1 MRIFVGIM
9 ILVGS
14 LGVLLFSPSPCMKT
28 HKAHIDQLES
38 HQNRDYDSATLAKS
52 YLRVPK
58 ANISRKLEIPSS
70 DAPKDIKEK
79 MENFTSA
86 STSKVDSGNVLKG
99 KKENR
104 TQEEAE
110 KRAVLDTF
118 NELSLERGKA
128 MDSEITKLRNALRK
142 GERTNHDIKSEVDN
156 TLHSQESD
164 EYETSLLTPEEQAEA
179 RRKLAEALEEDSDF
193 KGTDFDNQRDSDAVS
208 FEAGDLDLEAGRPI
222 MDFIKQNQADKFGGW
237 SRDVLGGATNPKK
250 HGHKNHRQCASESE

>member
-1 MRIFVGIM
+1 VAQ
-9 ILVGS
+9 
-14 LGVLLFSPSPCMKT
+14 T

-156 TLHSQESD
+156 TLHSQESVCFCSNLSYFVCSTCINCHFLQD